1 MELPDDSTLIL
12 RVLLD
17 LRADVQTILELLE
30 EEEDGDGQ
38 GEEEEDS

>member
-12 RVLLD
+12 NVLLD
-17 LRADVQTILELLE
+17 IRAGVQQILELLE